1 MNQEHQVKKAIFA
14 ERRFVYNSETYEL
27 SNLHEPFTSSTVDCF
42 EVVRR
47 MREEGRGGG
56 GGGGEGGGFK
66 GRKDAPP
73 PDLKREKQ
81 TN

>member
-1 MNQEHQVKKAIFA
+1 MNQEHQVKKAILA

-47 MREEGRGGG
+47 MREEGWGGARRR
-56 GGGGEGGGFK
+56 GFK
-66 GRKDAPP
+66 VRKMP
-73 PDLKREKQ
+73 LTQ
-81 TN
+81 I